1 MASIVVCEL
10 SEKTMEPKC
19 SQASQTEVV
28 PTNEVDI
35 LGKRKRERERAEERF
50 DTRSEEWIKKRI
62 EELESVWEKNEL
74 ENDGAESSNPLNS
87 LIQAIIKEDKKNWIE
102 VNLKRMYLQEIH
114 TVITFLYKRRKR
126 SIEDFVERHSF

>member
-10 SEKTMEPKC
+10 SEKTMESKC

-35 LGKRKRERERAEERF
+35 LGKRKRAEERF